1 MTAATAQVA
10 VVGSDG
16 PAVGERVLT
25 MALEVGRALARRGAL
40 VVCGGLGG
48 VMEAAC
54 RGAREEGGLT
64 VGLLPGL
71 DRGEA
76 NAHVQIALPTG
87 LGEARNALVVR
98 AADAVIAVGGEFGTL
113 SEIALALKA
122 GTPVVGV
129 GTWELSKGGRAVDA
143 IDRADGAEDAVERA
157 LALVRRQTGDPT
169 TPPRPTRPWNQ
180 PSSVSAMAEAER
192 RRVVVHGRVQG
203 VFFRD
208 STQEEAE
215 RRGVA
220 GWITNR
226 SDGAVE
232 AVFEG
237 DAEVVRAMVAFCRE
251 GPQRADVDQVDESVE
266 DPEGLS
272 GFDVR

>member
-1 MTAATAQVA
+1 LTAATAQVA

-87 LGEARNALVVR
+87 LG
-98 AADAVIAVGGEFGTL
+98 
-113 SEIALALKA
+113 
-122 GTPVVGV
+122 
-129 GTWELSKGGRAVDA
+129 
-143 IDRADGAEDAVERA
+143 
-157 LALVRRQTGDPT
+157 
-169 TPPRPTRPWNQ
+169 
-180 PSSVSAMAEAER
+180 
-192 RRVVVHGRVQG
+192 
-203 VFFRD
+203 
-208 STQEEAE
+208 
-215 RRGVA
+215 
-220 GWITNR
+220 
-226 SDGAVE
+226 
-232 AVFEG
+232 
-237 DAEVVRAMVAFCRE
+237 
-251 GPQRADVDQVDESVE
+251 
-266 DPEGLS
+266 
-272 GFDVR
+272 